1 MEMYKTPEG
10 ILPENRINI
19 QDKLDRIV
27 QATTSEDIDVEAIL
41 DLAAQIGDDI
51 KNERD
56 LVDMTISKLEQAGG
70 RVDKLNETLGSLM
83 TRYSTDDDNNEHD
96 DDNKELTQ
104 DEADDLL
111 DMI

>member
-1 MEMYKTPEG
+1 MYETPEG

-19 QDKLDRIV
+19 QEKLDRIV

-70 RVDKLNETLGSLM
+70 RVDKLNETLGDLM
-83 TRYSTDDDNNEHD
+83 TRYSTDDNDDHD